1 MLAVTQLDAHR
12 LKTVRAKAERFS
24 GIWGIPLTIQ
34 QGKNGLKLV
43 DGSLRDLS
51 GGEIDVVAMDKLL
64 EGIATGVRLY
74 LDSKR

>member
-1 MLAVTQLDAHR
+1 MLAVTHLDDHR

-24 GIWGIPLTIQ
+24 GIWGIPLTIL

-51 GGEIDVVAMDKLL
+51 GGEIDVAAMDKLL
-64 EGIATGVRLY
+64 EGMATGVRLY
-74 LDSKR
+74 LISRR

>member
-1 MLAVTQLDAHR
+1 MTHIDVHR

-51 GGEIDVVAMDKLL
+51 GGEIDVVSMDRLL
-64 EGIATGVRLY
+64 EGMATGVRLY
-74 LDSKR
+74 LISRR

>member
-1 MLAVTQLDAHR
+1 MLAVTHLDAHR

-64 EGIATGVRLY
+64 EGMATGVRLY
-74 LDSKR
+74 LISRR